1 MCCSR
6 FRPRH
11 SRSGPGASLARP
23 RRATCARG
31 VPQRACSATPA
42 AQAKADPGPSAGAP
56 PSHRRRSNSRAMRP
70 PQKLRR
76 RRRSCAGGSSTAC
89 QSSSPGMEPA
99 HDRSRPRS
107 RRIRGHARVSSRR
120 RGGAARQQGERAHR
134 GAPGGAGRARARRDS
149 TRATDRRLSAVD
161 ALLQGPCYRSAR
173 EGLILPGGSG
183 GRSARRRTARVN
195 TRGQRGVG
203 ACAPAPVGVRGTM
216 RNIPAGRRRA
226 GGGSERQRASTAGW
240 RPSAGVR
247 QGVWAPG

>member
-195 TRGQRGVG
+195 TRGQRGV
-203 ACAPAPVGVRGTM
+203 ARRRVRALRRARRARGGGW
-216 RNIPAGRRRA
+216 AAGGRRV
-226 GGGSERQRASTAGW
+226 GGGTRRGGAGHAPLAGMRCDP
-240 RPSAGVR
+240 RP
-247 QGVWAPG
+247 